1 MNRTEHYFVFKS
13 MLWPYADGIGGRYNF
28 HIKTSMTR
36 IQPYH
41 TKCTVVTIIFI
52 IRKCL
57 YELCNFRE
65 RERQRVCLFSYHTDL
80 NEFCFWNIM
89 RERERQRDRER
100 ESLFSYLF

>member
-65 RERQRVCLFSYHTDL
+65 RERQRVCLLVTTPILTNSVFGY
-80 NEFCFWNIM
+80 NE
-89 RERERQRDRER
+89 REREAERQRER
-100 ESLFSYLF
+100 ESF